1 MRTVKP
7 TPSQSLARCL
17 AVREIEPDVPFIAGV
32 WAIFGHGNVAGPGEA
47 LQAAGDRLPTWRDHN
62 ERSMA
67 LSAVAFAFA
76 KASDRRQAAV
86 PHPARHPALPRS
98 IRASRDAAMTGS
110 TPSDPAPARSAA

>member
-32 WAIFGHGNVAGPGEA
+32 WAIFGPGNVAGSGEA
-47 LQAAGDRLPTWRDHN
+47 L
-62 ERSMA
+62 
-67 LSAVAFAFA
+67 
-76 KASDRRQAAV
+76 QAAV

-110 TPSDPAPARSAA
+110 TPSDPASARSAT